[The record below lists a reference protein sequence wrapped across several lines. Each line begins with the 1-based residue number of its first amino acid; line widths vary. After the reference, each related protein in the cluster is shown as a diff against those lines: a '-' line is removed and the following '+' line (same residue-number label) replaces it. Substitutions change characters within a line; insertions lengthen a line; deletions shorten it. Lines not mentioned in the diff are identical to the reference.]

1 MVEAFGGWAT
11 VDGDDARP
19 GRAAPTPADVEGAPS
34 RDEEDTKILPLSVSD
49 QPPSVMPSAVPGT
62 VLLDRYL
69 LGRPVGVA
77 EQHMFLADDRATRGP
92 VTVQLVSADGDPLSL
107 MASLRLGRSVGH
119 RSLLRVHD
127 VASAPWG
134 ALVVMDAVGEHTLAN
149 LIELHRA
156 TGGVTA
162 DVIRRV
168 GDGVAAALAA
178 IHAQGLVHGRLEPA
192 MVLLVDGAPRLLSSL
207 LSSPDLPAAPSRR
220 AGSRSPFHSPE
231 RDRGGPPSAADD
243 LYALG
248 MVLWALAAKLAPTP
262 GLDPRALSLRS
273 DAFHNEVS
281 RLTSDELRQMHH
293 AVSPD
298 PSERPA
304 ARTIRFFDSR
314 HSSPTLLQSRGDHL
328 HPGPPPTVSEQ
339 EAFPTK
345 AMSLLITY
353 AATEPELAGELLPLR
368 KQTLALGRDAN
379 ADVSTP
385 DQTVS
390 TEHALLVWRKGTWI
404 INDCRSTNGTYADG
418 SYARQDDMRLRHG
431 GEVQFGELR
440 AMLVSFERGSA
451 LHLAARAYLARRD
464 GLTRLMHVGVFF
476 DALRKERQFADWAD
490 LQLHLAIFE
499 IRLQKPSGRPRLT
512 VLELLVLRRLA
523 RRVTEL
529 TDSLMVHLRTATAG
543 LVPVPRPDARKAPLV
558 APRVV
563 ISWIGVNAAQARV
576 LLDTMLAELKALMP
590 PGLQL
595 RATLVP
601 CPAGANPAALI
612 DEA

>member
-220 AGSRSPFHSPE
+220 AGQSFK
-231 RDRGGPPSAADD
+231 SAARRPKSTRDTFAFGC
-243 LYALG
+243 LPPTGFSRAHRS
-248 MVLWALAAKLAPTP
+248 APCT
-262 GLDPRALSLRS
+262 
-273 DAFHNEVS
+273 VS
-281 RLTSDELRQMHH
+281 TQ
-293 AVSPD
+293 
-298 PSERPA
+298 PA
-304 ARTIRFFDSR
+304 AR
-314 HSSPTLLQSRGDHL
+314 
-328 HPGPPPTVSEQ
+328 
-339 EAFPTK
+339 
-345 AMSLLITY
+345 
-353 AATEPELAGELLPLR
+353 PELAATFR
-368 KQTLALGRDAN
+368 AAGRG
-379 ADVSTP
+379 P
-385 DQTVS
+385 
-390 TEHALLVWRKGTWI
+390 
-404 INDCRSTNGTYADG
+404 
-418 SYARQDDMRLRHG
+418 
-431 GEVQFGELR
+431 
-440 AMLVSFERGSA
+440 
-451 LHLAARAYLARRD
+451 
-464 GLTRLMHVGVFF
+464 
-476 DALRKERQFADWAD
+476 
-490 LQLHLAIFE
+490 
-499 IRLQKPSGRPRLT
+499 
-512 VLELLVLRRLA
+512 
-523 RRVTEL
+523 
-529 TDSLMVHLRTATAG
+529 
-543 LVPVPRPDARKAPLV
+543 
-558 APRVV
+558 
-563 ISWIGVNAAQARV
+563 
-576 LLDTMLAELKALMP
+576 
-590 PGLQL
+590 
-595 RATLVP
+595 
-601 CPAGANPAALI
+601 
-612 DEA
+612 